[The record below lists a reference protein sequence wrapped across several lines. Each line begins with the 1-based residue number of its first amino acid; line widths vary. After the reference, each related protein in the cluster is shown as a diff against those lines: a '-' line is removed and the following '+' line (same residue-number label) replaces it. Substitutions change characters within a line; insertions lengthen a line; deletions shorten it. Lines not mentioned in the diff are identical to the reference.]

1 MDDMDVLRSS
11 VKQQRENVRVWK
23 EGYDREEQKLTDM
36 RNLLNAAEAEVGV
49 TDNGG
54 ED

>member
-1 MDDMDVLRSS
+1 MITDMDVLQSQ

-23 EGYDREEQKLTDM
+23 EGYDREELKLSEM
-36 RNLLNAAEAEVGV
+36 RALLAVAEAGV
-49 TDNGG
+49 ASNGG

>member
-1 MDDMDVLRSS
+1 MITDIDVLRSE

-23 EGYDREEQKLTDM
+23 EGYEREEAKLTEM
-36 RNLLNAAEAEVGV
+36 RDLIALAEAGV
-49 TDNGG
+49 PTDGS